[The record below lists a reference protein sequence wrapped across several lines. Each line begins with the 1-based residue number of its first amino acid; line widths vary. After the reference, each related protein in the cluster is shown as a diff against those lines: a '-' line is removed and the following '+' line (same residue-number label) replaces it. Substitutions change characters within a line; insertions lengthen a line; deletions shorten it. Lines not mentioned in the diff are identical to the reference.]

1 MSSFSKLTVM
11 CTSLLVGL
19 LFFEERARAN
29 TCPCA
34 EPVQGRVFEYFA
46 QTDTT
51 FELEGAKVQW
61 HDGLGELRET
71 ETNAEGE
78 FRFNQV
84 CPTAQSAITV
94 EFDGYK
100 TTRIQVTECGEPL
113 DVALSIDEENM
124 AELGLT
130 VTTRTTRES
139 RDSRARVTLFGEE
152 LDEERGVPLA
162 RMLETLP
169 GVRAL
174 DTGNV
179 SKPVI
184 HGMHSNRVVLLFD
197 GLRHESL
204 SWGLDHAPEI
214 DPFMADR
221 ISVIK
226 GAAGVRYGPDAIGG
240 VILVDPKPLPFDDPT
255 LHGDVHA
262 VGISNGRQGVTA
274 ARLYGRVPRLPGF
287 SWRVQGSGKVA
298 GSLETP
304 TYVLDN
310 TGARELNLSAAA
322 AGLERPTWGLELA
335 ASRYDATNGLFT
347 GVVSENLTQF
357 EDAIMRDTPRGVERY
372 QFDYEIERPYQ
383 EVVHTVTRAD
393 GYLELAPDQRVEL
406 TLAHQL
412 NERSEYDITRQSVT
426 GPQLG
431 FTLSTGTLEAA
442 WTGKFLETWRASAG
456 LVGLL
461 QTHIYRGRR
470 FIPNYEANGVG
481 GFGWVKREG
490 RTLDVEL
497 GARADIT
504 HMTTY
509 QREAIGGSTA
519 PIEQVEL
526 LYVTPSLVAGTRW
539 RLAEELEAS
548 FHLSS
553 ASRAPTIDELFIDGV
568 SQGVASFLEGD
579 RELEPE
585 QTWAA
590 TAQLEASRSWFT
602 LHLSPYLQ
610 YIDDYIYAAPE
621 LDANGE
627 ARARLTI
634 QGSFP
639 SFAYSQVDA
648 LFAGVDAQLEVSP
661 VEWLELTTKGAVVR
675 ARDLTRD
682 AYLVFIPPDMVSQD
696 ITLTSS
702 TIGPLKNASLGGQLA
717 YTAEQTRV
725 DLDADFAPPPEAFV
739 LLHAHANAEFSFGP
753 RTFRTSVEVKNLTNQ
768 RYRSYLSRLR
778 YFADE
783 PGRSVNLRVKYAF

>member
-1 MSSFSKLTVM
+1 MSSFFKLIVM
-11 CTSLLVGL
+11 CSSLLVGL
-19 LFFEERARAN
+19 VLFEKQAHAN
-29 TCPCA
+29 TCACT
-34 EPVQGRVFEYFA
+34 EPVEGSVFEYFT

-51 FELEGAKVQW
+51 IELEGARVQW
-61 HDGLGELRET
+61 QDGLGEVRET
-71 ETNAEGE
+71 DTNAEGK
-78 FRFNQV
+78 FRFEQV
-84 CPTAQSAITV
+84 CPTTQSAITV
-94 EFDGYK
+94 EFDGYE
-100 TTRIQVTECGEPL
+100 TAHIQVTECGEKL
-113 DVALSIDEENM
+113 EIAMSIDEENM

-130 VTTRTTRES
+130 VTTRTTGAL
-139 RDSRARVTLFGEE
+139 RDSRTRVTLSGEK

-179 SKPVI
+179 SKPLI

-214 DPFMADR
+214 DSFMADR

-240 VILVDPKPLPFDDPT
+240 VILVEPRPLPFNDPT

-274 ARLYGRVPRLPGF
+274 ARLYGGVPGLPGF
-287 SWRVQGSGKVA
+287 AWRIQGSGKVA

-322 AGLERPTWGLELA
+322 GVERPTWGLELA

-357 EDAIMRDTPRGVERY
+357 EDAITRDTPRDVERY
-372 QFDYEIERPYQ
+372 RFDYEIERPYQ

-393 GYLELAPDQRVEL
+393 GYLVLAPDQRIEL
-406 TLAHQL
+406 ILAHQL

-426 GPQLG
+426 GPQLD

-442 WTGKFLETWRASAG
+442 WTGKFLETWTASAG

-470 FIPNYEANGVG
+470 FIPNYEANGAG

-490 RTLDVEL
+490 RSLDVEL

-509 QREAIGGSTA
+509 QREA
-519 PIEQVEL
+519 
-526 LYVTPSLVAGTRW
+526 
-539 RLAEELEAS
+539 
-548 FHLSS
+548 
-553 ASRAPTIDELFIDGV
+553 TIRGM
-568 SQGVASFLEGD
+568 S
-579 RELEPE
+579 
-585 QTWAA
+585 
-590 TAQLEASRSWFT
+590 
-602 LHLSPYLQ
+602 
-610 YIDDYIYAAPE
+610 YA
-621 LDANGE
+621 L
-627 ARARLTI
+627 
-634 QGSFP
+634 
-639 SFAYSQVDA
+639 
-648 LFAGVDAQLEVSP
+648 
-661 VEWLELTTKGAVVR
+661 
-675 ARDLTRD
+675 
-682 AYLVFIPPDMVSQD
+682 
-696 ITLTSS
+696 
-702 TIGPLKNASLGGQLA
+702 
-717 YTAEQTRV
+717 
-725 DLDADFAPPPEAFV
+725 
-739 LLHAHANAEFSFGP
+739 
-753 RTFRTSVEVKNLTNQ
+753 
-768 RYRSYLSRLR
+768 
-778 YFADE
+778 
-783 PGRSVNLRVKYAF
+783 